1 MLIPK
6 RKRQNTIGVKY
17 VKGVIK
23 DEHYVKV
30 IETILGLRDEDI
42 LKIEEFSTTKFLFQL
57 DKENYENVCRNHICK
72 FITLD
77 EDSIIM
83 VEDISSYNTE
93 IYVTNIQFDITEE
106 EVLQILKS
114 YGKIKNHY
122 YRGKQNIKYFQGR
135 GTGRMT
141 AIMELHSPIPSALYI
156 KDIASNLLISYAGQ
170 PITCHRCG
178 DLTHKI
184 KFCNKQI
191 GTGINAI
198 DHDPETIDE
207 TETKSETDGEP
218 SDDVKE
224 TDEQKTNEELDEPPV
239 NPLASPLPGASHSLI
254 DPSPAQESPDEK
266 PMQVSNSHLNGPIC
280 VSTPTQ
286 GEPKEHIQTHT
297 DEKPKCRLDES
308 LKDKT
313 DKNEIHTGEKSLDHT
328 EEKLCNK
335 CNMIFTTDDE
345 LSEHVQ
351 AHLGF
356 ALFKC
361 SECGYQTKKIEDLT
375 NHMTEKLHML
385 DHVKGMEGI
394 STRWTFAQKVKN
406 NPLGRPK

>member
-141 AIMELHSPIPSALYI
+141 VIMELHSQIPSALYI
-156 KDIASNLLISYAGQ
+156 KDIASNILISHAGQ
-170 PITCHRCG
+170 PIACHRCG
-178 DLTHKI
+178 DLSHKI
-184 KFCNKQI
+184 KFCTKQI

-198 DHDPETIDE
+198 DLDPETIDE
-207 TETKSETDGEP
+207 TETKSETNGEP
-218 SDDVKE
+218 SDDDKE
-224 TDEQKTNEELDEPPV
+224 TDEPIINEEQAEPLETPV
-239 NPLASPLPGASHSLI
+239 ASSLPEASHSQT
-254 DPSPAQESPDEK
+254 DPSPAPESPAEK
-266 PMQVSNSHLNGPIC
+266 TMQVSNFHLNRPVC
-280 VSTPTQ
+280 ESTPSQ
-286 GEPKEHIQTHT
+286 GEPIVHMPTHT
-297 DEKPKCRLDES
+297 EEKPKSRLDES
-308 LKDKT
+308 LKDKP
-313 DKNEIHTGEKSLDHT
+313 DNNEIHTGEK
-328 EEKLCNK
+328 
-335 CNMIFTTDDE
+335 
-345 LSEHVQ
+345 
-351 AHLGF
+351 
-356 ALFKC
+356 
-361 SECGYQTKKIEDLT
+361 
-375 NHMTEKLHML
+375 
-385 DHVKGMEGI
+385 
-394 STRWTFAQKVKN
+394 
-406 NPLGRPK
+406 NP